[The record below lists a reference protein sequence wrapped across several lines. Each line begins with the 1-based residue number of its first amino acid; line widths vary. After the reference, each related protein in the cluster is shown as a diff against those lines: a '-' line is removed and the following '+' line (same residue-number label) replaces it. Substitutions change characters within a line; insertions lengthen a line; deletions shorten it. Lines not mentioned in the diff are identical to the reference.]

1 MPVIQKGTELMDKYI
16 CLKDCNEHLV
26 FIKPEDIIT
35 ALKENDFKIYDIG
48 IAEIWE
54 FYVQYI
60 GRNGTLPI
68 TKENIQKVFSSDK

>member
-16 CLKDCNEHLV
+16 CLKDCNGHLV

-35 ALKENDFKIYDIG
+35 ALRENDFKIYDIG